1 MPPSFLSANIVQ
13 GLVNVLFGSSSVAAA
28 VGLSDRVDP
37 LSFGL
42 LRVGF
47 ACVGIVSMA
56 LANGDSA
63 FAKRDALRLAAASLL
78 LWTSEI
84 MYVTGVQLAG
94 SIAASIWQPS
104 QPIMTLV
111 VTAALGTERL
121 TLARV
126 VGIVLAFLG
135 CAVMVLGS
143 ASQSGA
149 GGQAHRHAL
158 LGNGCFFVNCLAT
171 VLYVVASQSL
181 IAKYPPL
188 TLASSTFLLMTC
200 YYIIVYVG
208 VSTLA
213 PNATHYFCEG
223 SACRS
228 FEELS
233 ATAWIAVAYIVV
245 FATLAPY
252 VMQLWAQGA
261 LPASLI
267 SAYYAL
273 QPVAAVLI
281 CFTVIYTTPP
291 PHFGLRGPQQT
302 DLAALAVGAGLLL
315 VVRDTARRGATP
327 THEQAPL
334 VGQEL

>member
-1 MPPSFLSANIVQ
+1 MAPSFLTANLVQ
-13 GLVNVLFGSSSVAAA
+13 ALVNVLFGSSSVAAA
-28 VGLSDRVDP
+28 IGLSDRVDP

-56 LANGDSA
+56 VANGDSV
-63 FAKRDALRLAAASLL
+63 FARRDVLQLAAASLL

-111 VTAALGTERL
+111 ITAALGTERL

-126 VGIVLAFLG
+126 AGIILAFAG

-143 ASQSGA
+143 VSQGGG
-149 GGQAHRHAL
+149 GGQTHRHAV

-181 IAKYPPL
+181 LTKYPPL
-188 TLASSTFLLMTC
+188 TMASSTFLLMTL
-200 YYIIVYVG
+200 YYIVVYAG
-208 VSTLA
+208 VSSFA
-213 PNATHYFCEG
+213 PRATDYFCGG

-228 FEELS
+228 LEELS
-233 ATAWIAVAYIVV
+233 TTAWIAVAYIVV

-281 CFTVIYTTPP
+281 CFAVLYATPP

-315 VVRDTARRGATP
+315 VVRDSARGGGTP
-327 THEQAPL
+327 AHEKAPL
-334 VGQEL
+334 VEQEL